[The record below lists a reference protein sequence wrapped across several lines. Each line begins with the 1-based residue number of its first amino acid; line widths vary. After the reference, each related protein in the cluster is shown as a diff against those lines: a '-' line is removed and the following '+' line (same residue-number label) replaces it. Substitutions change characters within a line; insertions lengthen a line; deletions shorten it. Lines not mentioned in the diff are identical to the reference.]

1 MIVVPEGSA
10 YRLITQPD
18 HAHLAAEILAL
29 WRRDGLPAHPRRD
42 DLLFA
47 AREHDNGW
55 READAA
61 PRWDAR
67 AGRPHDFMTLPQ
79 ADRIEIWERGTC
91 RFATE
96 RPYAA
101 LLITRHARNLFG
113 GRRGEEGWDGLLDFL
128 ADFERGLSEET
139 GAPEDELAADYRWID
154 LADQI
159 SLTACARRREPVD
172 APWRPDRAASGPP
185 TGTASPPSG
194 SPPSRSPER
203 PPSASPA
210 AASRRGTTA
219 ATRISAAS
227 SPRRAGRSWR
237 CGSAGRTAASP
248 ASRRRPAGRRRGAPS
263 ARRPGG
269 RGGGG
274 R

>member
-1 MIVVPEGSA
+1 MIVVPDA
-10 YRLITQPD
+10 TTFLVITQPD

-29 WRRDGLPAHPRRD
+29 WRLGGVPGHPRRD

-61 PRWDAR
+61 PRWSSGS
-67 AGRPHDFMTLPQ
+67 GRPHDFTTLPQ

-101 LLITRHARNLFG
+101 LLITRHARTLFG

-128 ADFERGLSEET
+128 ADFERGLVEET
-139 GAPEDELAADYRWID
+139 GAAENELAADYRWLD

-159 SLTACARRREPVD
+159 SLAACARRHEPVARHGFRIEPLPGGGDGAALGLDPFPLAGATTFRVGCRRIPARDYRGD
-172 APWRPDRAASGPP
+172 ADLGGELAAARWQELRVRI
-185 TGTASPPSG
+185 T
-194 SPPSRSPER
+194 PSR
-203 PPSASPA
+203 
-210 AASRRGTTA
+210 
-219 ATRISAAS
+219 
-227 SPRRAGRSWR
+227 
-237 CGSAGRTAASP
+237 
-248 ASRRRPAGRRRGAPS
+248 GA
-263 ARRPGG
+263 
-269 RGGGG
+269 
-274 R
+274 